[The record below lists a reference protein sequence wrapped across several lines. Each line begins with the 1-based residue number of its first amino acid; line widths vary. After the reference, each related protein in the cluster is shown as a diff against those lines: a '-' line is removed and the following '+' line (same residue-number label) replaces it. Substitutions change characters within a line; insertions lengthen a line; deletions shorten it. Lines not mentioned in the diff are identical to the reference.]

1 MRIILYSNHCPC
13 CEILKSQLDA
23 AGVAYRVITDI
34 DQMLAMGLTHLPML
48 SVDGMM
54 MNYPAALAWLKERM
68 NTHAD
73 RQVQGSSE
81 TPGVH

>member
-34 DQMLAMGLTHLPML
+34 DHMLAMGLTHLPML

-54 MNYPAALAWLKERM
+54 MNYPAALAWLKERKERCE
-68 NTHAD
+68 D
-73 RQVQGSSE
+73 RQV
-81 TPGVH
+81 

>member
-23 AGVAYRVITDI
+23 AGVAYRVITDT

-54 MNYPAALAWLKERM
+54 MNYPAALAWLKERT
-68 NTHAD
+68 ND
-73 RQVQGSSE
+73 CE
-81 TPGVH
+81 D